1 VRCPRDPTPSSAR
14 SKGSSV
20 RRGFPL
26 LLTTLATFFVGL
38 GAAHAAPPQPLT
50 VEVVPALGAGAGM
63 GEGWTSFVVWLKN
76 PRGAEVSGSIE
87 LVASPSWAR
96 KETLVR
102 TRAPFALAAGAY
114 VAVELPTHGF
124 ASTPAEFKLT
134 VVDQNGEPL
143 TASPVPVPDLHQ
155 GDPTLVDLSVPSRIA
170 PALRGTAL
178 PLRRSGAT
186 YRAPSALVSS
196 PPVDP
201 ATGDLVLPRWA
212 AGYAN
217 ATLVAASARRLAK
230 IGQTELS
237 ALSRWVLS
245 GGALAVA
252 LERPEDLR
260 LDVLTRLAGGAIQQ
274 TAAGREV
281 YGEST
286 FFLGPEASQ
295 VPALRDPGGI
305 GLLQTERRAPRPD
318 IAQLLK
324 GYSGG
329 NLRPSPWGAVASYG
343 LGELHLVAF
352 ELGEPFAS
360 DRWVTLKLAD
370 LLRHAAE
377 RQATIAL
384 PLGRTAFDGPGAD
397 AVRTLLDPNRT
408 VRWTIV
414 FAALLLL
421 GYAVVA
427 GPVSFWLASRKGRP
441 LRALVHLPFWAL
453 GTLAAIVLLGLAGK
467 GIRGRARHFTV
478 VEAGAGML
486 RGTAVRF
493 RGFYSPSSKDIQVRP
508 TSRASLLDVAQGADF
523 VERTLTVDRDGP
535 RLSRLRTK
543 PWSTVVARE
552 DGFMN
557 LAGGISLV
565 LGPDGRVMVKNRAAR
580 DLVGA
585 VLKVPGR
592 NAIGFPRI
600 KDGATVREHEG
611 EAITSSL
618 GATSS
623 YTNVHPL
630 GTALVKDELERYS
643 EGLSRAWTAL
653 ETQAGS
659 VDFWPEDVP
668 VLLAQLDGGEGTL
681 EDSGFALDQ
690 DRVLVR
696 VVGYGGVP

>member
-1 VRCPRDPTPSSAR
+1 VNVKRVIRLVGTA
-14 SKGSSV
+14 
-20 RRGFPL
+20 L
-26 LLTTLATFFVGL
+26 AALATL
-38 GAAHAAPPQPLT
+38 LALAPARAAAPPPLT
-50 VEVVPALGAGAGM
+50 VEVVPALGPGAGM

-76 PRGAEVSGSIE
+76 PRSTEVSGSVE
-87 LVASPSWAR
+87 LVARPSWKR
-96 KETLVR
+96 QETLVR
-102 TRAPFALAAGAY
+102 TRAPFALAPGAH
-114 VAVELPTHGF
+114 VAVEMPTHGF
-124 ASTPAEFKLT
+124 ASTPAEFTLR
-134 VVDQNGEPL
+134 VIDQNGTPL
-143 TASPVPVPDLHQ
+143 TGTPVTVPDLHQ

-170 PALRGTAL
+170 PSLRGAAL
-178 PLRRSGAT
+178 PLRRSGAG
-186 YRAPSALVSS
+186 YRAPMALVTS

-217 ATLVAASARRLAK
+217 ATVVTASARRLAK
-230 IGQTELS
+230 LGQPELS
-237 ALSRWVLS
+237 ALTQWVLA

-260 LDVLTRLAGGAIQQ
+260 LEVLSRLAGGAIQQ
-274 TAAGREV
+274 TSAGREV
-281 YGEST
+281 SGESI
-286 FFLGPEASQ
+286 FYLSPEASQ
-295 VPALRDPGGI
+295 VPKLRESNGPGV
-305 GLLQTERRAPRPD
+305 LQAERRAPRSD
-318 IAQLLK
+318 IATLLR
-324 GYSGG
+324 GYAGG

-352 ELGEPFAS
+352 DFGEPFVS

-377 RQATIAL
+377 RQIALAL
-384 PLGRTAFDGPGAD
+384 PLGRPAFDGPGAD
-397 AVRTLLDPNRT
+397 AVRTLLDPNRN

-414 FAALLLL
+414 VAALLLL

-427 GPVSFWLASRKGRP
+427 GPVSFWLASRKGKP
-441 LRALVHLPFWAL
+441 LRALVHLPFWAV

-486 RGTAVRF
+486 RGAAVRF

-508 TSRASLLDVAQGADF
+508 TSRASLLDVAQGSDF
-523 VERTLTVDRDGP
+523 VDRTLTVDRDG
-535 RLSRLRTK
+535 SRLERVRTK
-543 PWSTVVARE
+543 PWTTVVARE
-552 DGFMN
+552 DGFIG

-565 LGPDGRVMVKNRAAR
+565 LENDRVVVKNRAAR

-592 NAIGFPRI
+592 SAIGFSRI
-600 KDGATVREHEG
+600 KDGAAVREHEG
-611 EAITSSL
+611 EPLTGGL

-623 YTNVHPL
+623 YGNLHPL
-630 GTALVKDELERYS
+630 GTALVKDDLERYS
-643 EGLSRAWTAL
+643 EGLSSAWAAL

-659 VDFWPEDVP
+659 QVDFWPEDVP

-681 EDSGFALDQ
+681 KDSGFALDQ

-696 VVGYGGVP
+696 IIGYGGVP

>member
-1 VRCPRDPTPSSAR
+1 MTRP
-14 SKGSSV
+14 G
-20 RRGFPL
+20 PL
-26 LLTTLATFFVGL
+26 LRALFLLAALAVPATAV
-38 GAAHAAPPQPLT
+38 AAPPQPLT
-50 VEVVPALGAGAGM
+50 VEVVPALGPGAGM

-76 PRGAEVSGSIE
+76 PRSTEVTGTVE
-87 LVASPSWAR
+87 LVAKPSWSR
-96 KETLVR
+96 QENFVR
-102 TRAPFALAAGAY
+102 TRAPFALAAGAH
-114 VAVELPTHGF
+114 VALELPTHGF
-124 ASTPAEFKLT
+124 ASTPADFTLKI
-134 VVDQNGEPL
+134 VDQNEAPL

-170 PALRGTAL
+170 PSLRGTSL
-178 PLRRSGAT
+178 PLRRPGT
-186 YRAPSALVSS
+186 GYRAPVALVTS

-217 ATLVAASARRLAK
+217 ATLVASSARRLA
-230 IGQTELS
+230 TLSPPELW
-237 ALSRWVLS
+237 ALSQWVLA

-260 LDVLTRLAGGAIQQ
+260 LEVLTRLAGGAIQQ
-274 TAAGREV
+274 TSAGREV
-281 YGEST
+281 YGEAT
-286 FFLGPEASQ
+286 FYLTPEASQ
-295 VPALRDPGGI
+295 VPALRDPGGAPQ
-305 GLLQTERRAPRPD
+305 LQAERRAPRPD
-318 IAQLLK
+318 IATLLK

-352 ELGEPFAS
+352 DFGEPFVS

-377 RQATIAL
+377 RQVALAL
-384 PLGRTAFDGPGAD
+384 PLGRPAFDGAGAD
-397 AVRTLLDPNRT
+397 AVRSLLDPNRT

-414 FAALLLL
+414 VAALLLL

-441 LRALVHLPFWAL
+441 LRALVHLPFWAA
-453 GTLAAIVLLGLAGK
+453 GTLVAIVLLGLAGK

-478 VEAGAGML
+478 VEAGAGIL

-508 TSRASLLDVAQGADF
+508 TSRASLIDVAQGADF

-535 RLSRLRTK
+535 RLERLRTK
-543 PWSTVVARE
+543 PWATVVARE
-552 DGFMN
+552 DGFMS

-565 LGPDGRVMVKNRAAR
+565 LGADGRVTVTNRAAR

-592 NAIGFPRI
+592 GAVGFPRI
-600 KDGATVREHEG
+600 KDGAMVREHEG
-611 EAITSSL
+611 EALPSGL
-618 GATSS
+618 GGALS
-623 YTNVHPL
+623 YGDVHPL
-630 GTALVKDELERYS
+630 GTALVKDELERYA

-659 VDFWPEDVP
+659 QVDFWPEDVP

-681 EDSGFALDQ
+681 SDSGFTLDQ

-696 VVGYGGVP
+696 IVGWGGVP

>member
-1 VRCPRDPTPSSAR
+1 VRL
-14 SKGSSV
+14 G
-20 RRGFPL
+20 PL
-26 LLTTLATFFVGL
+26 LFQTLLAALFVL
-38 GAAHAAPPQPLT
+38 ANAPASLAAPPPPLT
-50 VEVVPALGAGAGM
+50 VEVVPALGPGAGM

-76 PRGAEVSGSIE
+76 PRSSEVSGSVE
-87 LVASPSWAR
+87 LVAKPSWAR
-96 KETLVR
+96 QEMVVR
-102 TRAPFALAAGAY
+102 TRAPFALAPGAH
-114 VAVELPTHGF
+114 VALELPTHGF
-124 ASTPAEFKLT
+124 ASTPAEFTLK
-134 VVDQNGEPL
+134 VVDQNELPL
-143 TASPVPVPDLHQ
+143 TTSPVTVPDLHQ
-155 GDPTLVDLSVPSRIA
+155 GDPTLVDLSAPSRIA
-170 PALRGTAL
+170 PTLRGSAL
-178 PLRRSGAT
+178 PLRRPGT
-186 YRAPSALVSS
+186 GYRAPVALVTS

-201 ATGDLVLPRWA
+201 VTGDLVLPRWA
-212 AGYAN
+212 AGYAS
-217 ATLVAASARRLAK
+217 ATLVTASARRLAK
-230 IGQTELS
+230 LGQPELW
-237 ALSRWVLS
+237 ALSQWVLA

-274 TAAGREV
+274 TSAGREV
-281 YGEST
+281 LGEST
-286 FFLGPEASQ
+286 FYLSPEASQ
-295 VPALRDPGGI
+295 VPTLREQGQPGT
-305 GLLQTERRAPRPD
+305 LQAERRAPRAD
-318 IAQLLK
+318 VAAMLK

-352 ELGEPFAS
+352 ELGEPYVS

-377 RQATIAL
+377 RQVALAL
-384 PLGRTAFDGPGAD
+384 PLGRSAFDGAGAD

-414 FAALLLL
+414 LAALLLL

-441 LRALVHLPFWAL
+441 LRALVHLPFWAV
-453 GTLAAIVLLGLAGK
+453 GTLAAVVLLGLAGK

-478 VEAGAGML
+478 VEAGAGIL

-508 TSRASLLDVAQGADF
+508 TSRASLLDVAQGGDF

-535 RLSRLRTK
+535 RLDRLRTK
-543 PWSTVVARE
+543 PWATVVARE
-552 DGFMN
+552 DGFIG
-557 LAGGISLV
+557 LAGGISV
-565 LGPDGRVMVKNRAAR
+565 VAGADGRVVVKNRAAR

-592 NAIGFPRI
+592 SAVAFPRI
-600 KDGATVREHEG
+600 KDGASVRESDG
-611 EAITSSL
+611 EALTSGL
-618 GATSS
+618 GGTPT
-623 YTNVHPL
+623 YGVVHPL
-630 GTALVKDELERYS
+630 GTALIKAELERYS
-643 EGLSRAWTAL
+643 EGLERAWTAL

-659 VDFWPEDVP
+659 AVDFWPEDVP

-681 EDSGFALDQ
+681 EDSGFELDQ

-696 VVGYGGVP
+696 IVGYGGVP

>member
-1 VRCPRDPTPSSAR
+1 VNVQRVIRLVRAA
-14 SKGSSV
+14 
-20 RRGFPL
+20 L
-26 LLTTLATFFVGL
+26 AALTTLLAL
-38 GAAHAAPPQPLT
+38 APARAAAPPPLT
-50 VEVVPALGAGAGM
+50 VEVVPALGPGAGM

-76 PRGAEVSGSIE
+76 PRSTEVSGSVE
-87 LVASPSWAR
+87 LVARPSWKR
-96 KETLVR
+96 QETLVR
-102 TRAPFALAAGAY
+102 TRAPFALAPGAH
-114 VAVELPTHGF
+114 VAVEMPTHGF
-124 ASTPAEFKLT
+124 ASTPAEFTLR
-134 VVDQNGEPL
+134 VIDQNGTPL
-143 TASPVPVPDLHQ
+143 TGTPITVPDLHQ

-170 PALRGTAL
+170 PSLRGAAL
-178 PLRRSGAT
+178 PLRRSGAG
-186 YRAPSALVSS
+186 YRAPMALVTS

-217 ATLVAASARRLAK
+217 ATVVTASARRLAK
-230 IGQTELS
+230 LGQPELS
-237 ALSRWVLS
+237 ALTQWVLA

-260 LDVLTRLAGGAIQQ
+260 LEVLSRLAGGAIQQ
-274 TAAGREV
+274 TSAGREV
-281 YGEST
+281 SGDSIFYLS
-286 FFLGPEASQ
+286 PEASQ
-295 VPALRDPGGI
+295 VPKLRESNGPGV
-305 GLLQTERRAPRPD
+305 LQAERRAPRSD
-318 IAQLLK
+318 IATLLR
-324 GYSGG
+324 GYEGG

-352 ELGEPFAS
+352 DFGEPFVS

-377 RQATIAL
+377 RQIALAL
-384 PLGRTAFDGPGAD
+384 PLGRPAFDGPGAD
-397 AVRTLLDPNRT
+397 AVRTLLDPNRN

-414 FAALLLL
+414 VAALLLL

-427 GPVSFWLASRKGRP
+427 GPVSFWLASRKGKP
-441 LRALVHLPFWAL
+441 LRALVHLPFWAV

-486 RGTAVRF
+486 RGAAVRF

-508 TSRASLLDVAQGADF
+508 TSRASLLDVAQGSDF
-523 VERTLTVDRDGP
+523 VDRTLTVDRDGP
-535 RLSRLRTK
+535 RLERLRTK

-552 DGFMN
+552 DGFIG

-565 LGPDGRVMVKNRAAR
+565 LENDRVVVKNRAAR

-592 NAIGFPRI
+592 GAIGFSRI
-600 KDGATVREHEG
+600 KDGAAVREHEG
-611 EAITSSL
+611 EPLTGGL

-623 YTNVHPL
+623 YGNLHPL
-630 GTALVKDELERYS
+630 GTALVKDDLERYS
-643 EGLSRAWTAL
+643 EGLSSAWAAL

-659 VDFWPEDVP
+659 QVDFWPDDVP

-681 EDSGFALDQ
+681 KDSGFALDQ